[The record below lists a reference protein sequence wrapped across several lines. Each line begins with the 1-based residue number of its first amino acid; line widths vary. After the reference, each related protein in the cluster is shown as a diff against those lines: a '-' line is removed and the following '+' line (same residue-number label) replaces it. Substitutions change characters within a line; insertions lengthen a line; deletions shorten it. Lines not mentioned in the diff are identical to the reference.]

1 MPDLASIV
9 QSLQQDYT
17 DTLVDINAEK
27 EEKPKDKKDKNSK
40 DNNGK
45 NKESEKDNKDN
56 KDNTDTKDKNKT
68 TQNNDTNKYHKKDNK
83 AEKEKDPLDNLVNP
97 NFRLWLT
104 SMPVKTFPVSIL
116 QNSLKLTTEPPS
128 GIKSN
133 IKKLFNEITEEKIQP
148 KSKPINTTDKK
159 PEEIKA
165 EQEKLEKDNIIK
177 KQHFIKLLYSLSLFH
192 AVLQERKKFGPI
204 GFNLR
209 YDFNQ
214 GDFDTSSELVNIYLS
229 EAPVDEVPWDSIIY
243 LIGEVTYGGS
253 IVDETDRIVMNCTLG
268 KFINDTLFDKLKDE
282 NGKELDQEIE
292 FKFGDYMI
300 PAYKTLL
307 KIYNYITK
315 C

>member
-133 IKKLFNEITEEKIQP
+133 IKKLFN
-148 KSKPINTTDKK
+148 
-159 PEEIKA
+159 
-165 EQEKLEKDNIIK
+165 
-177 KQHFIKLLYSLSLFH
+177 
-192 AVLQERKKFGPI
+192 
-204 GFNLR
+204 
-209 YDFNQ
+209 
-214 GDFDTSSELVNIYLS
+214 SS
-229 EAPVDEVPWDSIIY
+229 
-243 LIGEVTYGGS
+243 
-253 IVDETDRIVMNCTLG
+253 
-268 KFINDTLFDKLKDE
+268 
-282 NGKELDQEIE
+282 
-292 FKFGDYMI
+292 
-300 PAYKTLL
+300 
-307 KIYNYITK
+307 
-315 C
+315 

>member
-1 MPDLASIV
+1 M
-9 QSLQQDYT
+9 
-17 DTLVDINAEK
+17 
-27 EEKPKDKKDKNSK
+27 
-40 DNNGK
+40 
-45 NKESEKDNKDN
+45 
-56 KDNTDTKDKNKT
+56 
-68 TQNNDTNKYHKKDNK
+68 
-83 AEKEKDPLDNLVNP
+83 VNP

-133 IKKLFNEITEEKIQP
+133 IKKLFNEITEEKTQP

-268 KFINDTLFDKLKDE
+268 KFIKDTLFDKLKDE
-282 NGKELDQEIE
+282 NGIKGRKWQR
-292 FKFGDYMI
+292 
-300 PAYKTLL
+300 T
-307 KIYNYITK
+307 
-315 C
+315 